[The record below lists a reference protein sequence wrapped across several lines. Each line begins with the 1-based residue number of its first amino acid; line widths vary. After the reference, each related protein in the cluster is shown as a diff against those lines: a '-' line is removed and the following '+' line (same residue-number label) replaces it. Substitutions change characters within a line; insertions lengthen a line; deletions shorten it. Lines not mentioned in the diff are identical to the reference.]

1 VRRVADEQPA
11 AMVTVALAWLLT
23 RQGVVAPVV
32 SVRTADQ
39 LFDVMSAPDI
49 RLTRHQLAELDRAS
63 A

>member
-1 VRRVADEQPA
+1 MA
-11 AMVTVALAWLLT
+11 TVALAWLLT

-39 LFDVMSAPDI
+39 LFDVMAAPDL